1 MHQNV
6 YHSSRKNLI
15 LQAALSMYSEGERN
29 ETEARPVP
37 TASPMS
43 SPSTRGRTRQRNI
56 SFAGSS
62 RRGRPAGTTA
72 AVMRARREAMGDL
85 SPEDREPGRR
95 GRPKKS
101 VADITPEDESSLYFI
116 IRNGK
121 GIHESQCGKVH
132 KNAITPKFFPP
143 NHISKIHEI

>member
-6 YHSSRKNLI
+6 CHSSRKNLM

-121 GIHESQCGKVH
+121 GIREFYVKSIFAVFSR
-132 KNAITPKFFPP
+132 NFFLLF
-143 NHISKIHEI
+143 

>member
-1 MHQNV
+1 
-6 YHSSRKNLI
+6 
-15 LQAALSMYSEGERN
+15 MYSEGERN
-29 ETEARPVP
+29 EAESARPIP
-37 TASPMS
+37 AASPMS
-43 SPSTRGRTRQRNI
+43 SPSTRGRGRQRNI

-72 AVMRARREAMGDL
+72 AVMRARRIAEGDL
-85 SPEDREPGRR
+85 SPEDQGREPGRR

-121 GIHESQCGKVH
+121 GNRTMWKYKIFLPFSDYSMGNLQIYCRHL
-132 KNAITPKFFPP
+132 KN
-143 NHISKIHEI
+143 IS